1 MEVLL
6 GSLCAARG
14 SWMKQHE
21 DLEKLNLQSHHN
33 AMANADEFVMEAAI
47 THDKLAVLVHELLAV
62 EAWTDHV
69 LPHLL
74 TDMSEKNSLRAYFV
88 VRGCMCSAQCLC
100 AVCAVRCALW
110 MCIVLVRSV
119 CCACACCALC
129 LCVLVCLC
137 ACVLVCV
144 FALRVAL
151 LLLNTSEVAMTQ
163 LFHKCRTDVP
173 RSHYQ
178 QSVRGEGVLCRV
190 FPIRPPEVR
199 GGPLLPHS
207 LVPSLVPAL
216 TPPPPHPARCFC
228 TTTTHARRLGTL
240 SST

>member
-1 MEVLL
+1 LHLEVFVEVLL

-100 AVCAVRCALW
+100 AMHVHAVLVRAVCCVLCAVCCVLCAVRA
-110 MCIVLVRSV
+110 VH
-119 CCACACCALC
+119 
-129 LCVLVCLC
+129 C

-151 LLLNTSEVAMTQ
+151 
-163 LFHKCRTDVP
+163 
-173 RSHYQ
+173 
-178 QSVRGEGVLCRV
+178 
-190 FPIRPPEVR
+190 
-199 GGPLLPHS
+199 
-207 LVPSLVPAL
+207 
-216 TPPPPHPARCFC
+216 FC
-228 TTTTHARRLGTL
+228 
-240 SST
+240 S